1 MKRPYLILAVLLML
15 AVVISGCVG
24 KSPGEQSQQ
33 NPTSQASTLEG
44 NITVP
49 GENDLQI
56 EDVQASPAEVVDMGS
71 LI

>member
-1 MKRPYLILAVLLML
+1 MKRLYLILAVLLML

-33 NPTSQASTLEG
+33 NPASQASTLEG

-56 EDVQASPAEVVDMGS
+56 EDVQSSQAEIVEMGS

>member
-1 MKRPYLILAVLLML
+1 MKRLYLILAVLLML
-15 AVVISGCVG
+15 AVVISGCVS

-56 EDVQASPAEVVDMGS
+56 EDVQSSQAEIVEMGS

>member
-1 MKRPYLILAVLLML
+1 MKRLYLILAVLLML

-33 NPTSQASTLEG
+33 NPTSQASTLDG

>member
-1 MKRPYLILAVLLML
+1 MKRLYLILAVLLML
-15 AVVISGCVG
+15 AVVISGCVS

-33 NPTSQASTLEG
+33 NPASQASTLDG

-56 EDVQASPAEVVDMGS
+56 EDVQASQAEIVEMGS

>member
-1 MKRPYLILAVLLML
+1 MKRLYLILAVLLML

-24 KSPGEQSQQ
+24 KSPGERSQQ

>member
-1 MKRPYLILAVLLML
+1 MKRLYLILAVLLML

-33 NPTSQASTLEG
+33 NPASQASTLDG

-56 EDVQASPAEVVDMGS
+56 EDVQASPEEVVDMGS

>member
-1 MKRPYLILAVLLML
+1 MKRLYLILAVLLTL
-15 AVVISGCVG
+15 AVVISGCVS

-56 EDVQASPAEVVDMGS
+56 EDVQASPEEVVDMGS

>member
-1 MKRPYLILAVLLML
+1 MKRLYLVLAALLML

-24 KSPGEQSQQ
+24 KSPAEQSQQ

-44 NITVP
+44 NLTVP

>member
-1 MKRPYLILAVLLML
+1 MKRLYLILAVLLML

-24 KSPGEQSQQ
+24 KPPGEQSQQ

>member
-1 MKRPYLILAVLLML
+1 MKRLYLILAVLLML

-33 NPTSQASTLEG
+33 NPTSQASTLDG

-56 EDVQASPAEVVDMGS
+56 EDVQASPEEIIDMGS

>member
-1 MKRPYLILAVLLML
+1 MKRLYLILAVLLML
-15 AVVISGCVG
+15 VVVLSGCVG

-33 NPTSQASTLEG
+33 NPTSQASTLDG

-56 EDVQASPAEVVDMGS
+56 EDVQASQAEVVDMGS

>member
-1 MKRPYLILAVLLML
+1 MKRLYLILAVLLML

-24 KSPGEQSQQ
+24 KSPAEQSQQ
-33 NPTSQASTLEG
+33 NPTSQTSTLDG

-56 EDVQASPAEVVDMGS
+56 EDVQASTEEVVDMGS

>member
-33 NPTSQASTLEG
+33 NPASQASTLDG

-56 EDVQASPAEVVDMGS
+56 EDVQASPEEVVDMGS

>member
-1 MKRPYLILAVLLML
+1 MKRLYLILAVLLML

-24 KSPGEQSQQ
+24 KSPAEQSQQ

-56 EDVQASPAEVVDMGS
+56 EDVQSSPAEVVDMGS

>member
-1 MKRPYLILAVLLML
+1 MRRLYLILAVLLML
-15 AVVISGCVG
+15 AVVMSGCVG

-33 NPTSQASTLEG
+33 NPASQASTLDG

-56 EDVQASPAEVVDMGS
+56 EDVQASQAEVVDMGS

>member
-1 MKRPYLILAVLLML
+1 MKRLYLILAVLLML

-33 NPTSQASTLEG
+33 NPVSQAPALDG

-56 EDVQASPAEVVDMGS
+56 EDVQASQAEIVDMGS

>member
-1 MKRPYLILAVLLML
+1 MKRLYLILAVLLML

-33 NPTSQASTLEG
+33 NPASQASTLEG

>member
-15 AVVISGCVG
+15 AVVISGCVS

-33 NPTSQASTLEG
+33 NPTSQASTLDG
-44 NITVP
+44 NITIP

-56 EDVQASPAEVVDMGS
+56 EDAQASPEEKVDMGS